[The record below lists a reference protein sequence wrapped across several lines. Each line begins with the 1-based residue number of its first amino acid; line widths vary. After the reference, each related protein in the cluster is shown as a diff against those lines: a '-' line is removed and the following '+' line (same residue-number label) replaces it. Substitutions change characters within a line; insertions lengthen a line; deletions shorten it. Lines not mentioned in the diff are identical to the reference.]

1 MKRKQS
7 SVSSPSDYEI
17 ILMDA
22 ESVKTDPPGL
32 VLYGHQ
38 ILERVRKTRKEQI
51 VVRMKVPAEAYLALL
66 GERFSHVR
74 EVQRYL
80 TAVRKTDS
88 INPDGRSQLL
98 RAVSDAIELKPGD
111 FDFLN
116 DDDHEPEQF

>member
-116 DDDHEPEQF
+116 DDDHE